1 MLRPALGAAAIL
13 VFVDCMKELPATLML
28 RPFGVETLATHIY
41 AEAVR
46 GTYEDG
52 AIAAILVV
60 LAGLLPV
67 MLLARISRN
76 AIATP

>member
-1 MLRPALGAAAIL
+1 
-13 VFVDCMKELPATLML
+13 MKELPATLML

-52 AIAAILVV
+52 SVAAILIV
-60 LAGLLPV
+60 LAGLVPV
-67 MLLARISRN
+67 IMLARVSKPAVTPSTISV
-76 AIATP
+76 